1 MNLVDTLPGTRPAAT
16 VVLLRGGEDP
26 EILLL
31 KRSRQMGFMANLWV
45 FPGGRVDAEDAS
57 ASAAAIRE
65 TWEEAGV
72 LLSDPPVTAG
82 APDEARKALP
92 PVERWLSLTPFS
104 RWVTPAREPK
114 RFDTL
119 FFAASVPTGI
129 EAVPDAS
136 EVTEASW
143 LTAAEAL
150 ARHDAGAL
158 ALAPPTWWTLA
169 VLAALGT
176 RERISTWLAARAQAV
191 APVCPELGFEA
202 GMLVVRVPVEHAP
215 LESFGRPGAGLALL
229 DGRWTVVP

>member
-1 MNLVDTLPGTRPAAT
+1 MNVVQTEPGTRPAAT
-16 VVLLRGGEDP
+16 VVLLRGEEA

-57 ASAAAIRE
+57 AAAAAIRE

-72 LLSDPPVTAG
+72 LLSDPPVTAA
-82 APDEARKALP
+82 APDEARSTLPAAL
-92 PVERWLSLTPFS
+92 RWLALTPFS
-104 RWVTPAREPK
+104 RWVTPTREPK

-119 FFAASVPTGI
+119 FFAASVPRGI

-136 EVTEASW
+136 EVTEAAW
-143 LTAAEAL
+143 LTAADAL
-150 ARHDAGAL
+150 ARHEAGAL

-176 RERISTWLAARAQAV
+176 RENVLAWAAQRAQAV

-202 GMLVVRVPVEHAP
+202 GKLVVRVRAEDAP
-215 LESFGRPGAGLALL
+215 LGPFGRPGGGLALL